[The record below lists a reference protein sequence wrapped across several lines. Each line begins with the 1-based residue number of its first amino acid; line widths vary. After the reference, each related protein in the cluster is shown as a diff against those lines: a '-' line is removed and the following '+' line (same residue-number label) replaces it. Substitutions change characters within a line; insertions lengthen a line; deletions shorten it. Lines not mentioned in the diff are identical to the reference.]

1 MKALLATLSL
11 LTAALLAAPGSSEE
25 RLPMPRDYV
34 ESLPMMPLEV
44 SSAAEPAFTVS
55 GPHGHA
61 NLTIFL
67 LHGKDLV
74 DTRKILTLAEALVRK
89 NVVVHETSEVN
100 LLSVENVSDDVDV
113 FIQTGD
119 IVKGGKQDRIMAF
132 DMLVPAKS
140 GKLPIPSFC
149 CESGRWQ
156 QRGKEDDGQF
166 ALSAANANTKDF
178 KLAVQGAPG
187 GRGGQGQVW
196 DKVRE
201 AQMKLADKVGK
212 PVTGSASAS
221 SLQLTLE
228 HKDLLAKLE
237 AYEKALARILDGKT
251 DVLGFAV
258 AVNGKVEGAEVFGSA
273 TLFQNVWPRLLNAA
287 AIDALASFEKDKKFE
302 AATAKDVEKFLAQVT
317 EGKGTEM
324 RLAAEGGS
332 GRRYGL
338 QNSADRVIG
347 LQAPGVPTPD
357 LDVPIQTTRISGLQA
372 PVIAI
377 PDLGLTPAPLP
388 LRLKHFQRDTGKTL
402 IVESQERGVILHRS
416 YTAR

>member
-1 MKALLATLSL
+1 
-11 LTAALLAAPGSSEE
+11 
-25 RLPMPRDYV
+25 
-34 ESLPMMPLEV
+34 
-44 SSAAEPAFTVS
+44 
-55 GPHGHA
+55 
-61 NLTIFL
+61 
-67 LHGKDLV
+67 
-74 DTRKILTLAEALVRK
+74 
-89 NVVVHETSEVN
+89 
-100 LLSVENVSDDVDV
+100 
-113 FIQTGD
+113 
-119 IVKGGKQDRIMAF
+119 
-132 DMLVPAKS
+132 
-140 GKLPIPSFC
+140 
-149 CESGRWQ
+149 
-156 QRGKEDDGQF
+156 
-166 ALSAANANTKDF
+166 
-178 KLAVQGAPG
+178 
-187 GRGGQGQVW
+187 
-196 DKVRE
+196 
-201 AQMKLADKVGK
+201 
-212 PVTGSASAS
+212 
-221 SLQLTLE
+221 
-228 HKDLLAKLE
+228 
-237 AYEKALARILDGKT
+237 
-251 DVLGFAV
+251 VLGFAV

-273 TLFQNVWPRLLNAA
+273 TLFQDVWPRLLNAA

-317 EGKGTEM
+317 EAKGTEM